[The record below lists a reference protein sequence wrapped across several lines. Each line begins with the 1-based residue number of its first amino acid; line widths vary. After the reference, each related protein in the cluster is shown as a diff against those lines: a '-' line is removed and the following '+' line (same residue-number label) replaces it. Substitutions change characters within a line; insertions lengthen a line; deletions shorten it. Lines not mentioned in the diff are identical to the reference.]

1 MSKDRKKL
9 LHIHSSVNDKQP
21 TPETL
26 ELGELGINNA
36 KGNAFIS
43 TKNSDGEVVRFS
55 EDDTIINWMEMK
67 EVFPYKGYVRGS
79 GETQVNGVTEQDLLE
94 NKSNLIIKI
103 NQVAAQNSEHDLDI
117 NGAKDIYGNL
127 VNPMSP
133 DGMRDGA
140 GFAIDM
146 SLYAMQGANPSFS
159 SITTTCNAKLE
170 GTTKIM
176 GSADSDCGSKLDVKV
191 ENVDVQSFDST
202 VLKSDNSTLI
212 TSPVVD
218 TNACNHI
225 SSRTNNFVVTE
236 CVNGEGSVVID
247 TTNVN
252 VSANTIYNKSCDG
265 ITSETNNF
273 VVTECNN
280 GEGSVT
286 IDTTAVNVSA
296 DTTNVKSCEGV
307 GIDTDSFVVTE
318 CNDGEGDVIIDT
330 TNINVSANTSNIK
343 SCEGINVETSNLV
356 ISKCENESGSVVVNT
371 SNIELNSCSG
381 ITENTDDLVI
391 AECNDGEGNV
401 TIDTT
406 DINVSANTTNV
417 ESCGK
422 ILFKSD
428 DIEFTQCGNSG
439 KTVIKSCD
447 EIRLESRNI
456 TLASTECGESGQTTI
471 ETDDL
476 CLVGS
481 SKINVYGDET
491 NVGLDCDGSEIATNT
506 RVFGN
511 GTLITTDSDSTKY
524 AQSGNVEVFAVSN
537 ICEEA
542 NDTATFY
549 GAENTNIGVD
559 CNGEEMSTLTTL
571 KGEDIDIIAASGI
584 TESCLTI
591 SLDACTSISN
601 KTNDYS
607 IVECDEKEGQV
618 NIETNETF
626 ITTNLLKVD
635 EYDGE
640 EGEVIINTTHI
651 TENANTVNENTD
663 SFNIQ
668 EVTSGGNVNIDTTYV
683 NVSASTTNIDSCEG
697 VNTNTDSFI
706 LAECND
712 GEGNVTIDTTDV
724 NVSADTTNIKSCET
738 VDIDTDNFVIAEC
751 NDGEGDVTI
760 DTTNVN
766 VSADTTNIKSCEG
779 VNTNTDNF
787 VIAECNEGSGNVIFN
802 TTNVEISADTTEV
815 KSCSAITL
823 ESDSL
828 VLRGCTEDGKVTIST
843 NDLCLVGEEKVNVY
857 GNETNIG
864 LDCVCEAG
872 TQNIADKTRVFG
884 KGVLITNED
893 NCDALTTSGNVQV
906 NASQSIISEAKNIFS
921 NAQGTGS
928 DGTNMMFA
936 SNYAEMYAG
945 NINPQTMSGDGAVI
959 KIDKNGVVNELASK
973 DICEMANS
981 AATFYGAA
989 NTNIGINCDDSATAE
1004 TTTIKGNDVI
1014 IDASLN
1020 NLGITAKENILES
1033 SEGDITVTANE
1044 SICEQAGD
1052 TASFYGVETTRVGKS
1067 CDGSTNTNNLE
1078 IGGSGICIDA
1088 DDRISVYG
1096 ANKSDLGISC
1106 DESSVSH
1113 LTRVVGEEVHIGENT
1128 NANSVDIEAKNINI
1142 EAITS
1147 GVNTGSIFVAAGM
1160 DIYVDAS
1167 GQLCVMANETAAIA
1181 GRQNTWIGGD
1191 CGDDELSSNVSIKA
1205 SDRVNIISDDKVCVR
1220 GSNSYFCGE
1229 ELTIIGADCSG
1240 DVSNSI
1246 EYNRTPEIYHSQI
1259 SSTTVD
1265 AALDEV
1271 FDRSKVTV
1279 VPTPSPSGDSGETWI
1294 TYTLYQDNQNIGEI
1308 NVLKDHL
1315 IEDARVV
1322 YGTVADDGQGGQ
1334 TFTPCNGSSDCHWY
1348 IELKW
1353 FVKDG
1358 SHIDKYTYLDANAF
1372 VKDISAK
1379 TDSNRGVNVD
1389 VWYDSVSGMNFVSAD
1404 TTLHFSAS
1412 TSGFSYEKRDGEH
1425 WISATTLEFVEGS
1438 FSAETYNPFKES
1450 KTVKVPTSMQHL
1462 SQYNGSCYEF
1472 DADVCMSGH
1481 TIVAEAFYNTS
1492 DINLK
1497 ENIKPIDDDTIAK
1510 VNEIEFKS
1518 FNFKADESKKQVYG
1532 VIAQDVE
1539 NVGLSNLVNKN
1550 NDGVLS
1556 VDYIQLLVL
1565 KIQSLENEIKQLKEE
1580 LNKK

>member
-286 IDTTAVNVSA
+286 IDTTEVNVSA

-343 SCEGINVETSNLV
+343 SCEG
-356 ISKCENESGSVVVNT
+356 
-371 SNIELNSCSG
+371 
-381 ITENTDDLVI
+381 
-391 AECNDGEGNV
+391 
-401 TIDTT
+401 
-406 DINVSANTTNV
+406 
-417 ESCGK
+417 
-422 ILFKSD
+422 
-428 DIEFTQCGNSG
+428 
-439 KTVIKSCD
+439 
-447 EIRLESRNI
+447 
-456 TLASTECGESGQTTI
+456 
-471 ETDDL
+471 
-476 CLVGS
+476 
-481 SKINVYGDET
+481 
-491 NVGLDCDGSEIATNT
+491 
-506 RVFGN
+506 
-511 GTLITTDSDSTKY
+511 
-524 AQSGNVEVFAVSN
+524 
-537 ICEEA
+537 
-542 NDTATFY
+542 
-549 GAENTNIGVD
+549 
-559 CNGEEMSTLTTL
+559 
-571 KGEDIDIIAASGI
+571 
-584 TESCLTI
+584 
-591 SLDACTSISN
+591 
-601 KTNDYS
+601 
-607 IVECDEKEGQV
+607 
-618 NIETNETF
+618 
-626 ITTNLLKVD
+626 
-635 EYDGE
+635 
-640 EGEVIINTTHI
+640 
-651 TENANTVNENTD
+651 
-663 SFNIQ
+663 
-668 EVTSGGNVNIDTTYV
+668 
-683 NVSASTTNIDSCEG
+683 
-697 VNTNTDSFI
+697 
-706 LAECND
+706 
-712 GEGNVTIDTTDV
+712 
-724 NVSADTTNIKSCET
+724 
-738 VDIDTDNFVIAEC
+738 
-751 NDGEGDVTI
+751 
-760 DTTNVN
+760 
-766 VSADTTNIKSCEG
+766 

-802 TTNVEISADTTEV
+802 TTIVEISADTTEV

-823 ESDSL
+823 ESDNL

-884 KGVLITNED
+884 KGILITNKDICSAETED
-893 NCDALTTSGNVQV
+893 
-906 NASQSIISEAKNIFS
+906 
-921 NAQGTGS
+921 
-928 DGTNMMFA
+928 
-936 SNYAEMYAG
+936 
-945 NINPQTMSGDGAVI
+945 
-959 KIDKNGVVNELASK
+959 GVVNVDSTNDVNVYAANN
-973 DICEMANS
+973 ICNMADS
-981 AATFYGAA
+981 AATLYGVAKS
-989 NTNIGINCDDSATAE
+989 NVGVSCDGTVLSEE
-1004 TTTIKGNDVI
+1004 TMVRGGKTV
-1014 IDASLN
+1014 IDASTS
-1020 NLGITAKENILES
+1020 NLGLTAKEDILES
-1033 SEGDITVTANE
+1033 AEGDIVITANE

-1052 TASFYGVETTRVGKS
+1052 AASFYGVETTRVGKS

-1096 ANKSDLGISC
+1096 ANKSDFGISC
-1106 DESSVSH
+1106 DGEDISTLTNIRGDKVIIGNRVSEWSDDGAFIKMEDSSLGIYSNYIGIQARQSVSAIADESVS
-1113 LTRVVGEEVHIGENT
+1113 VVGAEETYIGCERGDDT
-1128 NANSVDIEAKNINI
+1128 TTDYLKLESFDAIDVDCIDGIININSNRGEI
-1142 EAITS
+1142 
-1147 GVNTGSIFVAAGM
+1147 
-1160 DIYVDAS
+1160 
-1167 GQLCVMANETAAIA
+1167 
-1181 GRQNTWIGGD
+1181 
-1191 CGDDELSSNVSIKA
+1191 NVSAGGQICVETETSAFFYGAKGTVIGQGC
-1205 SDRVNIISDDKVCVR
+1205 DR
-1220 GSNSYFCGE
+1220 
-1229 ELTIIGADCSG
+1229 GA
-1240 DVSNSI
+1240 VS
-1246 EYNRTPEIYHSQI
+1246 EYINYYRTPDMHDSAI

-1265 AALDEV
+1265 GALDEV

-1279 VPTPSPSGDSGETWI
+1279 VPTPNPSGDSGETWI

-1497 ENIKPIDDDTIAK
+1497 ENIKPIDDDAIAK

-1518 FNFKADESKKQVYG
+1518 FNFKADETKKQVYG